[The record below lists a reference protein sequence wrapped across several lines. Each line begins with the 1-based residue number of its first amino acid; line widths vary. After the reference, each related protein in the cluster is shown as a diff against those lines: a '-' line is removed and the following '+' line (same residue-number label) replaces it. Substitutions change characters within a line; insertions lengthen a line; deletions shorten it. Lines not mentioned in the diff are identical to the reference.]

1 MSNKRH
7 TETMTDKEGRAME
20 TWNKVIEDIADKKAK
35 NEEIDAV
42 LEKHK
47 ITERELLVAIWEKAK
62 S

>member
-1 MSNKRH
+1 MNE
-7 TETMTDKEGRAME
+7 TEGKTME
-20 TWNKVIEDIADKKAK
+20 TWDKVIEDIADKKAK

>member
-1 MSNKRH
+1 MN
-7 TETMTDKEGRAME
+7 ETEGRAMK
-20 TWNKVIEDIADKKAK
+20 TWDKVAKDIADKKAK